1 MADRDCACGCLAV
14 RLAPVCGLSLQPIG
28 RTSALACDVQCYC
41 SCSCCLR
48 RYISVMPLPFEVDS
62 AVDRQTVVIMH
73 ESNVGEFH
81 DKIVSALVPENE
93 KVAATDVTMNL
104 ASVLLL

>member
-1 MADRDCACGCLAV
+1 M
-14 RLAPVCGLSLQPIG
+14 
-28 RTSALACDVQCYC
+28 
-41 SCSCCLR
+41 R

-93 KVAATDVTMNL
+93 KVAATDVTVNL